1 MENIDFFKISNFYE
15 IPKNIKEIKKVELG
29 KIKKA
34 EQIMVEEVDN
44 TIEIG
49 TLPLV
54 VKSPSY
60 SLQSFLTIEISLDII
75 EDITS
80 NSSDELFSTNIK
92 DIEIDP
98 EDFQGV
104 TFEDAMKLV
113 KEKNKP
119 EKVNWSNN
127 AYRN

>member
-1 MENIDFFKISNFYE
+1 
-15 IPKNIKEIKKVELG
+15 
-29 KIKKA
+29 
-34 EQIMVEEVDN
+34 MVEEVDN

-119 EKVNWSNN
+119 EKVN
-127 AYRN
+127 